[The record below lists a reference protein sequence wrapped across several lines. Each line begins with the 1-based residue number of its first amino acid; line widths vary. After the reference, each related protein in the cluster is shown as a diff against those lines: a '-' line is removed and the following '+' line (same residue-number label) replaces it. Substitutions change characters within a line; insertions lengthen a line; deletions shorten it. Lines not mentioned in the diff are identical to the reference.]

1 MNPATDITLTQMSLC
16 LKISLQRFLLIAGG
30 RPSAGGSG
38 SGDRGR
44 FPARVREA
52 GQMMGQV
59 METIEAVEGFA
70 VETLEGLIFTVKGL
84 VHPPHR
90 SIAYLR
96 FMPDPEGD
104 RKRGGVVY
112 RRVYRFEEQR
122 EILQRRFPIY
132 IAYDPIFGFE
142 VQGVP
147 GQYMQRIYNPCLR
160 LAEILEK
167 GAKDPLEEN
176 SLAFANLLKD
186 AAGVPMS
193 SLGVSG
199 SVLVG
204 LHRPGS
210 DVDLAVYGDR
220 ESRGVHG
227 ALGGLLDS
235 GQGPVRRL
243 DRAELAALHAS
254 HRIDTPLTFSD
265 FVRLQSRKTNEGYFA
280 GIPYFIRFI
289 KGKREGEQRYGDTS
303 YEPLG
308 KATIRFRVTDD
319 GDAIFTPCRYSVE
332 EVLFL
337 DRAGEADLREVV
349 SFRGRFSDQVRTGEP
364 ATARGSLERVVP
376 REGKVHH
383 RLAVGGEAGDY
394 LLSRGQPI
402 SK

>member
-1 MNPATDITLTQMSLC
+1 
-16 LKISLQRFLLIAGG
+16 
-30 RPSAGGSG
+30 
-38 SGDRGR
+38 
-44 FPARVREA
+44 
-52 GQMMGQV
+52 MMGQV
-59 METIEAVEGFA
+59 TGTLKAVEGFA

-84 VHPPHR
+84 VHPSHR
-90 SIAYLR
+90 LIAYLR
-96 FMPDPEGD
+96 FMPDAEGD
-104 RKRGGVVY
+104 RKRGSIVY

-132 IAYDPIFGFE
+132 IAYDPVFGFE

-147 GQYMQRIYNPCLR
+147 RQYAQRIYDPCFR
-160 LAEILEK
+160 LAEILEN

-186 AAGVPMS
+186 AAAVPIS

-204 LHRPGS
+204 LHRPRS
-210 DVDLAVYGDR
+210 DLDLAVYGDR
-220 ESRGVHG
+220 ESRAVRG
-227 ALGGLLDS
+227 ALERLLDS

-254 HRIDTPLTFSD
+254 HRTDTPLTFSD

-289 KGKREGEQRYGDTS
+289 KGKTEGERRYGDIS

-308 KATIRFRVTDD
+308 RTTIRFRVTDD
-319 GDAIFTPCRYSVE
+319 GDAIFTPCRYGVE
-332 EVLFL
+332 NVLFL

-349 SFRGRFSDQVRTGEP
+349 SFRGRFSDQVRTGEL

-394 LLSRGQPI
+394 LVSQGQLI
-402 SK
+402 AK

>member
-1 MNPATDITLTQMSLC
+1 
-16 LKISLQRFLLIAGG
+16 
-30 RPSAGGSG
+30 
-38 SGDRGR
+38 
-44 FPARVREA
+44 
-52 GQMMGQV
+52 MMGQV
-59 METIEAVEGFA
+59 METLEAVEGFA
-70 VETLEGLIFTVKGL
+70 VETLEGLIFTIKGL

-90 SIAYLR
+90 LIAYLR
-96 FMPDPEGD
+96 FMPDAEGD
-104 RKRGGVVY
+104 RKRGSIVY
-112 RRVYRFEEQR
+112 RRVYRFEEQW
-122 EILQRRFPIY
+122 EILQSRFPIY
-132 IAYDPIFGFE
+132 IAYDPIFGLK

-147 GQYMQRIYNPCLR
+147 EQYAQRIYDPCFR

-176 SLAFANLLKD
+176 SLAFANLLKG

-220 ESRGVHG
+220 ESRAVHG
-227 ALGGLLDS
+227 ALWRLLDS

-254 HRIDTPLTFSD
+254 HRTDTPLTFSD
-265 FVRLQSRKTNEGYFA
+265 FVRLQSRKTNEGYFG

-332 EVLFL
+332 DVLFL
-337 DRAGEADLREVV
+337 DRTREADLLEVV
-349 SFRGRFSDQVRTGEP
+349 SFRGRFSDQVRTGEL
-364 ATARGSLERVVP
+364 ATARGSLERVFL

-394 LLSRGQPI
+394 LLSQGQLVAN
-402 SK
+402 

>member
-1 MNPATDITLTQMSLC
+1 
-16 LKISLQRFLLIAGG
+16 
-30 RPSAGGSG
+30 
-38 SGDRGR
+38 
-44 FPARVREA
+44 
-52 GQMMGQV
+52 MGQT
-59 METIEAVEGFA
+59 METLEAVEGFA

-84 VHPPHR
+84 VHPLHR
-90 SIAYLR
+90 LIAYLR
-96 FMPDPEGD
+96 FMPDPGGD
-104 RKRGGVVY
+104 RKRGSVSY

-147 GQYMQRIYNPCLR
+147 RQYAQNIFDPCFR

-254 HRIDTPLTFSD
+254 HRTDTPLTFSD

-319 GDAIFTPCRYSVE
+319 ADAIFTPCRYAVE
-332 EVLFL
+332 DVLFL
-337 DRAGEADLREVV
+337 DRAEEADLQEVV
-349 SFRGRFSDQVRTGEP
+349 SFRGRFSDQVRTAEL

-394 LLSRGQPI
+394 LLSQGQLL

>member
-1 MNPATDITLTQMSLC
+1 MS
-16 LKISLQRFLLIAGG
+16 SRRFHAH
-30 RPSAGGSG
+30 
-38 SGDRGR
+38 
-44 FPARVREA
+44 VREA

-59 METIEAVEGFA
+59 MERLEAVEGFA

-90 SIAYLR
+90 LIAYLR

-104 RKRGGVVY
+104 RRRGSIAY

-122 EILQRRFPIY
+122 EILQGRFPIY

-142 VQGVP
+142 AQGVP
-147 GQYMQRIYNPCLR
+147 GQYTQRIYDPCFR

-186 AAGVPMS
+186 AAGIPMS

-220 ESRGVHG
+220 ESRAAHG
-227 ALGGLLDS
+227 ALGRILDS
-235 GQGPVRRL
+235 GRGPVRRL
-243 DRAELAALHAS
+243 DRAELTALHAS
-254 HRIDTPLTFSD
+254 HRTDTPLAFSD
-265 FVRLQSRKTNEGYFA
+265 FIRLQSRKTNEGYFA

-308 KATIRFRVTDD
+308 KASIRFRVTDD
-319 GDAIFTPCRYSVE
+319 ADAIFTPCRYSVE
-332 EVLFL
+332 DVLFL

-349 SFRGRFSDQVRTGEP
+349 SFRGRFSDQARTGEP

-376 REGKVHH
+376 REGKVHY
-383 RLAVGGEAGDY
+383 RLAVGGDAGDY
-394 LLSRGQPI
+394 LLSEGPPV

>member
-1 MNPATDITLTQMSLC
+1 
-16 LKISLQRFLLIAGG
+16 
-30 RPSAGGSG
+30 
-38 SGDRGR
+38 
-44 FPARVREA
+44 
-52 GQMMGQV
+52 
-59 METIEAVEGFA
+59 METLEAVEGFA
-70 VETLEGLIFTVKGL
+70 VETVEGLIFTVKGL
-84 VHPPHR
+84 VHPSHR
-90 SIAYLR
+90 LIAYLR

-104 RKRGGVVY
+104 RKRGSVFY

-132 IAYDPIFGFE
+132 IGYDPVFGFE

-147 GQYMQRIYNPCLR
+147 RQYAQKIYDPCFR

-176 SLAFANLLKD
+176 ALAFANLLKV

-204 LHRPGS
+204 LHRAGS
-210 DVDLAVYGDR
+210 DIDLAVYGDG
-220 ESRGVHG
+220 ESRAVHR
-227 ALGGLLDS
+227 ALGRLPDS
-235 GQGPVRRL
+235 CQGPVRRL

-254 HRIDTPLTFSD
+254 HRTDTPLAFSD

-289 KGKREGEQRYGDTS
+289 KGKNQGEERYGDTS

-308 KATIRFRVTDD
+308 RAAIRFRVTDD
-319 GDAIFTPCRYSVE
+319 SDAIFTPCRYSVE
-332 EVLFL
+332 DVLFL
-337 DRAGEADLREVV
+337 DRAGEADLREVI

-376 REGKVHH
+376 HEGKVYH

-394 LLSRGQPI
+394 LLSQGPPGFPD
-402 SK
+402 

>member
-1 MNPATDITLTQMSLC
+1 MI
-16 LKISLQRFLLIAGG
+16 
-30 RPSAGGSG
+30 
-38 SGDRGR
+38 
-44 FPARVREA
+44 
-52 GQMMGQV
+52 GQT
-59 METIEAVEGFA
+59 METLEAIEGFA
-70 VETLEGLIFTVKGL
+70 VETVEGLIFTVKGL

-90 SIAYLR
+90 LIAYLR
-96 FMPDPEGD
+96 FMPDPAGD
-104 RKRGGVVY
+104 RKRRSVPY

-132 IAYDPIFGFE
+132 IGYDPILGFE
-142 VQGVP
+142 VQQVP
-147 GQYMQRIYNPCLR
+147 RQHAQKIYDPCFR

-176 SLAFANLLKD
+176 TLAFAHLLRD
-186 AAGVPMS
+186 GAGVPMS

-204 LHRPGS
+204 LHRPES
-210 DVDLAVYGDR
+210 DVDLTVYGDG
-220 ESRGVHG
+220 ESRAVHS
-227 ALGGLLDS
+227 ALGRLLDRS
-235 GQGPVRRL
+235 KGPVRRL
-243 DRAELAALHAS
+243 DGAELAALHAS
-254 HRIDTPLTFSD
+254 HRTDTPLSFSD

-280 GIPYFIRFI
+280 AIPYFIRFI

-332 EVLFL
+332 DVLFL
-337 DRAGEADLREVV
+337 DRAGEPDLREVV
-349 SFRGRFSDQVRTGEP
+349 SFRGRFSDQVRTGEQ

-376 REGKVHH
+376 REGKVHL

-394 LLSRGQPI
+394 LLSQGQPV